1 MAAHVAMA
9 IVLVSVTVQAENVGA
24 LRATDKAAALRA
36 MVQADP
42 AAMTVGAI
50 PAEIPAEIPAAHANG
65 RMMLLN
71 SVPSLLRRFSRT
83 MRSLKFSAAR

>member
-1 MAAHVAMA
+1 MADHVAKA
-9 IVLVSVTVQAENVGA
+9 IVLVSVTVRAENVGA

-42 AAMTVGAI
+42 VAMTVGAI
-50 PAEIPAEIPAAHANG
+50 PAEIPEAHANG

-83 MRSLKFSAAR
+83 MRSLKFSAAP